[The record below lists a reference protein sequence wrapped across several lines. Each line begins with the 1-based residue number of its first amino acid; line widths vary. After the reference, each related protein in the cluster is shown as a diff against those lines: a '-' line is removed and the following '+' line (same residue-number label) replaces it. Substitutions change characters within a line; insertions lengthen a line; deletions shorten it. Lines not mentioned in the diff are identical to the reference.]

1 MVAFGYS
8 TMRGYGVFAHG
19 TIAELRVGMVPLRI
33 RHPYTGNPV
42 QVGEVKVTET
52 EEFTLS
58 RHRPS
63 DTEDVEK
70 FALGY
75 GLVFGQNERK
85 AIAMAMLDRQLLEGE
100 GGPATDQEFVLMHI
114 DGIEATGFVE
124 HLKLPHYVEFQSI
137 LQGMRRRRDRNVAAL
152 EASAQPREPVHA

>member
-1 MVAFGYS
+1 
-8 TMRGYGVFAHG
+8 
-19 TIAELRVGMVPLRI
+19 MVPLRI
-33 RHPYTGNPV
+33 VHPYTGGPV
-42 QVGEVKVTET
+42 TVGEVKVTET

-58 RHRPS
+58 RHRPA
-63 DTEDVEK
+63 DQKDVEK

-85 AIAMAMLDRQLLEGE
+85 AIAMATLDRHLVEGE
-100 GGPATDQEFVLMHI
+100 GGPAAEEEFVLMHI

-137 LQGMRRRRDRNVAAL
+137 VQGMRRRRDRDL
-152 EASAQPREPVHA
+152 ASAQAPTEEAVHA